1 VLNRYPL
8 LKAVSS
14 YRSDSSAIA
23 EYINLID
30 SKKEV

>member
-1 VLNRYPL
+1 L
-8 LKAVSS
+8 LKSLSS
-14 YRSDSSAIA
+14 HRVESADVA

>member
-1 VLNRYPL
+1 L
-8 LKAVSS
+8 SS
-14 YRSDSSAIA
+14 HRVESADVA